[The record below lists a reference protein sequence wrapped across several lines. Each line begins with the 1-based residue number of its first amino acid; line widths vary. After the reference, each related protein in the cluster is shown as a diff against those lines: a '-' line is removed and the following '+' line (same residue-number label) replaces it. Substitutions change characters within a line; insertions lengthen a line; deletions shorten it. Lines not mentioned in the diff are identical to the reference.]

1 MQYLNRFTI
10 YNKTIFIL
18 ALILPLSYAQANNCK
33 MGDLT
38 LEYMIADTLVAEPFY
53 TAHLRGIIDVPNPNY
68 TYTLSIEKMGQHTQ
82 AKLKFFIKDNTTMAA
97 QVITPLEID
106 DIIKIP
112 HESQRL
118 MIDIEKPYNWGVE
131 YFQANYPEGFENTKS
146 ICMKADYY
154 K

>member
-1 MQYLNRFTI
+1 MLYLNRFPI
-10 YNKTIFIL
+10 YNKAIFIL
-18 ALILPLSYAQANNCK
+18 ALILPLSFAQANNCK

-38 LEYMIADTLVAEPFY
+38 LEYMVVNTLVAEPFY
-53 TAHLRGIIDVPNPNY
+53 TAHLSGVIDVPNPNY
-68 TYTLSIEKMGQHTQ
+68 DYTLNIEKNGQHTH
-82 AKLKFFIKDNTTMAA
+82 AKLKLFVKDNTETM

-112 HESQRL
+112 HESQRF
-118 MIDIEKPYNWGVE
+118 MIDIEKPYNWGAE
-131 YFQANYPEGFENTKS
+131 YFQAHYTEGLENTKS